1 MATNSIHVD
10 APPADVFAV
19 LADGW
24 SFSNW
29 VVGASHMR
37 AVNSSWPAPGSRIFH
52 AIGAWP
58 VMRRDDTVVEEVED
72 QRRLVLTARG
82 RPFGTARIV
91 LELQERDGGCE
102 VRMDEGPVSPG
113 ARWLHNRLTDAALS
127 RRNAESLARLAA
139 LAERRTQP

>member
-1 MATNSIHVD
+1 
-10 APPADVFAV
+10 
-19 LADGW
+19 
-24 SFSNW
+24 
-29 VVGASHMR
+29 MR

-102 VRMDEGPVSPG
+102 VRMDEGPVTPG